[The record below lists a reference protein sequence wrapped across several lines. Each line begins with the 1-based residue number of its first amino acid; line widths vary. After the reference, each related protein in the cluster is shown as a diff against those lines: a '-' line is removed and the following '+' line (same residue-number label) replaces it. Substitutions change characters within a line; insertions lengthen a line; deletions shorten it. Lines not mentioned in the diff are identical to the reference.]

1 LPTRRPI
8 VLSLFNRTVV
18 PADLLSSKLYDQ
30 DDFYPAFL
38 KDLAKCHS
46 EVIIECPF
54 ITSRRLKTVLPTLEK
69 LKARKVRI
77 AINTRDPRTHDEG
90 YHRDNAHEAISK
102 LQHMGVQVL
111 YTGNHHRKVAIL
123 DRSIL
128 YEGSLNILSQND
140 SCEIMRRIESVPL
153 AWQMIRF
160 IGIDH
165 LLA

>member
-1 LPTRRPI
+1 MLSFLKRPAPT
-8 VLSLFNRTVV
+8 
-18 PADLLSSKLYDQ
+18 DLLTSKLYDQ
-30 DDFYPAFL
+30 DTFYLAFL

-54 ITSRRLKTVLPTLEK
+54 ITSRRLNTLLPTLEK

-77 AINTRDPRTHDEG
+77 AINTRDPRTHDEH
-90 YHRDNAHEAISK
+90 YWQDDAHEAISK

-123 DRSIL
+123 DRHII

-140 SCEIMRRIESVPL
+140 SCEMMRRIESTQL
-153 AWQMIRF
+153 AWQMVRF
-160 IGIDH
+160 IGIDQ
-165 LLA
+165 LLV